1 MFAELIKLNT
11 SIFIYEIIFVFLP
24 GVNMKQ
30 DA

>member
-11 SIFIYEIIFVFLP
+11 SIFIYEIIFVILP